1 MKLFEIGQMIR
12 DLRKDKGLTQVEVS
26 KLCGISR
33 VTLGKLERGEIS
45 TISIKTLDII
55 LNILDYEIDIVS
67 KNTNSFGLPNLMSQ
81 I

>member
-1 MKLFEIGQMIR
+1 MIR

-67 KNTNSFGLPNLMSQ
+67 KNTNSFGLPNLMSR

>member
-67 KNTNSFGLPNLMSQ
+67 KNTNSFGLPNLMSR